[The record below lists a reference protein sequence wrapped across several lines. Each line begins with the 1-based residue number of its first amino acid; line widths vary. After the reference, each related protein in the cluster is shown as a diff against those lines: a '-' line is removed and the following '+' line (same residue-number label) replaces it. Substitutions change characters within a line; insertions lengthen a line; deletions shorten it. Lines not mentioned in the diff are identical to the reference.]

1 MSIEKRTITAELRAE
16 KGANG
21 ELYIRGYAATFNVES
36 KDLGGFRE
44 VVAPGAFTRSL
55 KEGGDVKA
63 LFNHDANHIL
73 GRKKNNTLE
82 VAQDEKGLAWRCT
95 LNPLSQAHR
104 DLHAA
109 VERGDID
116 ECSFAFTAPKGG
128 QVWAERSTGDGN
140 EPQIVRTLTDVNL
153 FDVSVVTYPAYPG
166 TEAGTRSDEVAAEV
180 RSMLADFAAQRGLAV
195 VPPAAEVR
203 DEDESWEEHISEVAA
218 ALCEKYP
225 APATG
230 AGYYGPCKYWVLE
243 THDDYVIVCES
254 TQGENKY
261 YRISYAQ
268 VDDAFTFGE
277 PTEVEKEWV
286 DAEDGQRAAK
296 RVIELRSL
304 HSLAADHQYAADY
317 HSAKAKEHGD
327 AAAAIK
333 GEADKQQARMEACSA
348 SGGDHDDATCD
359 CQNRMTDEADV
370 WDGDNTDDTDADGD
384 DDNMRAA
391 KAVRRAEKRTAFV
404 ATLEKRADDGK
415 VRTKKVDGK
424 ELPASAFAYVGDKND
439 TSTWKLPVHDA
450 DHARNALAR
459 LNQTEGIPA
468 DEKAGVIRKLK
479 AAAKKFGI
487 DAASLDDAERN
498 LPMTADEIADYQRW
512 GRAAMLGIKR

>member
-1 MSIEKRTITAELRAE
+1 MSIEKRTMTAELRAE

-73 GRKKNNTLE
+73 GRKKNSTLE

-128 QVWAERSTGDGN
+128 QVWAERADGN
-140 EPQIVRTLTDVNL
+140 GGQPQIVRTLTDVNL

-166 TEAGTRSDEVAAEV
+166 TEAGTRSDVVAPEV

-195 VPPAAEVR
+195 PPVEVR
-203 DEDESWEEHISEVAA
+203 DEDESWEDEIAEVSA
-218 ALCEKYP
+218 ALCEAFP
-225 APATG
+225 APQG
-230 AGYYGPCKYWVLE
+230 DKNYYGPCKYWVIE
-243 THDDYVIVCES
+243 THDDYVIVCEQS
-254 TQGENKY
+254 QEGGSDY
-261 YRISYAQ
+261 FRINYAV
-268 VDDAFTFGE
+268 VDDKFTFGE
-277 PTEVEKEWV
+277 PVAMEKVWVE
-286 DAEDGQRAAK
+286 AEDGQRANT
-296 RVIELRSL
+296 RVAELRSL
-304 HSLAADHQYAADY
+304 HSLASDHQYAADY

-327 AAAAIK
+327 AAKAIK
-333 GEADKQQARMEACSA
+333 DEADKQQARCEACNA
-348 SGGDHDDATCD
+348 SMGDHDDSECE
-359 CQNRMTDEADV
+359 CQNRDVDVDDV
-370 WDGDNTDDTDADGD
+370 WNGDNTDDTDADGD
-384 DDNMRAA
+384 DDNTRAA
-391 KAVRRAEKRTAFV
+391 KAVRRAEHRAAFV
-404 ATLEKRADDGK
+404 AELEKRAEDGK

-424 ELPASAFAYVGDKND
+424 NLPASAFAYVGDKND

-459 LNQTEGIPA
+459 LNQTEAIPA
-468 DEKAGVIRKLK
+468 DKKAGVLRKLK
-479 AAAKKFGI
+479 SAAKKFGI
-487 DAASLDDAERN
+487 DAKSLDDAERS
-498 LPMTADEIADYQRW
+498 LPMTADEIADYQRR